1 MQLCCSQCAYW
12 NHNIIKP
19 KCNVLGR
26 CNPNSQYCDY
36 TMDEE
41 QGNIMDKI
49 ILENINSKLSVP
61 QEIVEIIYN
70 KAKVYFEK

>member
-1 MQLCCSQCAYW
+1 MQLCCSQCVYW
-12 NHNIIKP
+12 NRNIINP

-41 QGNIMDKI
+41 
-49 ILENINSKLSVP
+49 
-61 QEIVEIIYN
+61 
-70 KAKVYFEK
+70 